1 MKKLV
6 LIVVVVLL
14 TWGVGNGIVTIC
26 DFVVEQ
32 QQISD
37 YTTSITENV
46 QDI

>member
-1 MKKLV
+1 MKKLALTV
-6 LIVVVVLL
+6 IVILA
-14 TWGVGNGIVTIC
+14 TWGIGNGIVTIC

-37 YTTSITENV
+37 YTTSITEDI